1 MYVFYGHFQEQTL
14 FLIGQQVMP
23 FIKRALFFVLLILML
38 PVLTQCYLLKQGSYI
53 LRYNSKANRI
63 QRLQREDSVSAR
75 EKALFALVDEI
86 RSYAVH
92 EIGLKD
98 NKNYTKYV
106 RVDKDY
112 LVNVVSASKKDRF
125 EPYLWKFPLFGSFP
139 YKGFFEIED
148 AQKAARKLGEMGYD
162 VLVRKADAF
171 STLGFFSDPLYS
183 YMMDYSEY
191 ALASL
196 IIHEQTHATIY
207 LKNRVQFNEELATF
221 MGREGA
227 LGFIRNRYGEDSD
240 YYKKVIAYRKDV
252 DTFYTVIHELYSD
265 LDALYKS
272 GGSRADILRR
282 KERIIKDFQSKIRKH
297 YGDYFNTDAFKNIGK
312 MQINNAYILS
322 VQRYTGDLSLFY
334 ALYDALGH
342 DLRRMIEAMLPVKK
356 YRGDPENFIRERISD
371 AYSGTMS

>member
-1 MYVFYGHFQEQTL
+1 
-14 FLIGQQVMP
+14 MP
-23 FIKRALFFVLLILML
+23 FVKHTILLILLILML
-38 PVLTQCYLLKQGSYI
+38 PALTQCYLLKQGSYI
-53 LRYNSKANRI
+53 LRYNSRAERI
-63 QRLQREDSVSAR
+63 KRLRGEGSVTDRERAM
-75 EKALFALVDEI
+75 FALVDEI
-86 RSYAVH
+86 RSFAVQ

-98 NKNYTKYV
+98 NDNYTKYV
-106 RVDKDY
+106 RVENSY
-112 LVNVVSASKKDRF
+112 LVDVVSASKKDRF

-139 YKGFFEIED
+139 YKGFFEHED
-148 AQKAARKLGEMGYD
+148 AQKEARKIREMDYD

-183 YMMDYSEY
+183 YMTDYSEY

-227 LGFIRNRYGEDSD
+227 LSFIRDRYGEDSD

-252 DTFYTVIHELYSD
+252 ETFYSVMHELYSK
-265 LDALYKS
+265 LDSLYGS
-272 GGSRADILRR
+272 GKNRDEILRR
-282 KERIIKDFQSKIRKH
+282 KERILQDFQSTMREY
-297 YGDYFNTDAFKNIGK
+297 YGDFFTSDAFKGIGK

-322 VQRYTGDLSLFY
+322 VHRYTGDISLFY

-342 DLRRMIEAMLPVKK
+342 DLHWMVEVILPVKK
-356 YRGDPENFIRERISD
+356 YRGDPDNFIRECISA
-371 AYSGTMS
+371 AYSGGMS